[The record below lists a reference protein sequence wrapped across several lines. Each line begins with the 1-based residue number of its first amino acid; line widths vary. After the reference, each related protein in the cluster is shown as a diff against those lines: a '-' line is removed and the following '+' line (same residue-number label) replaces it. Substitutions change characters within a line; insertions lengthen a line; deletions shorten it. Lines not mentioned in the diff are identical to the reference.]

1 MLAQFLPRF
10 NLRFGVPADPPEPV
24 YRPVD
29 PELDLGG
36 VLCIKEQRRVARD
49 NTVQYQRRTLQL
61 FPPSV
66 DRPSYLRLQVEV
78 QERLDGRIMVK

>member
-24 YRPVD
+24 YRSGPV
-29 PELDLGG
+29 LDLGG